1 MLPIVISEDLVS
13 LFKYWQGDVR
23 AGMLYRNELYTQLR
37 TYNSESRLDAYED
50 GCRLSGAGWQVCIT
64 VAPSGYTLWK
74 SLRAF
79 PRNVNQNGL
88 AGNIFVPDE
97 VC

>member
-1 MLPIVISEDLVS
+1 MLPIVIPEDLVS
-13 LFKYWQGDVR
+13 LFKYWQEGVR
-23 AGMLYRNELYTQLR
+23 AGMLYRNELYMQLR
-37 TYNSESRLDAYED
+37 IYNSESRLSAYED

-79 PRNVNQNGL
+79 PSKVSET
-88 AGNIFVPDE
+88 V
-97 VC
+97 